1 MSETIDIVVLKN
13 ILQGLVTKPEEI
25 KINRQI
31 DEMGVLLSI
40 RVNPQDMGIVIG
52 RNGAMAT
59 AIKTVMKSVGK
70 ANNMNIRVQFL
81 EPDGSLRFGKKNF
94 KEERNQSVSNG
105 DKKSETTDKTNT
117 LNETVSLEDDLKDFV
132 IN

>member
-1 MSETIDIVVLKN
+1 MSETIDVFILKT
-13 ILQGLVTKPEEI
+13 ILQGLVTRPEEI

-40 RVNPQDMGIVIG
+40 QVNPQDMGIVIG

-59 AIKTVMKSVGK
+59 AIKTVMKAVGK
-70 ANNMNIRVQFL
+70 ANNMNLRVQFL
-81 EPDGSLRFGKKNF
+81 EPDGSLRFGRKNF
-94 KEERNQSVSNG
+94 KGEQNQSTSNG
-105 DKKSETTDKTNT
+105 GKELGTTDKTNA
-117 LNETVSLEDDLKDFV
+117 LNEAASLEDDLKDFV